1 VLAAPDVHRCDWHN
15 RSIDDGTQTPDDG
28 MNLPAGQGELP
39 FDGIPL
45 HDMRVSRLVRLR
57 EARERA
63 ADTLRHRPLHAVAMV
78 GAFTMRWALRIGLP
92 MAGAAAMLHLF
103 PYRATAGGIRFRV
116 EGTLL
121 TRSGLGADTTFGN
134 WEFRHVDGLPIG
146 AHISPE
152 NVDVVNLAAA
162 ASRDGRVYV
171 EALRADLEHQVP
183 RMIAWLAGEALLGG
197 LLGLAVAA
205 AINLAVRYARN
216 APHRPHEL
224 RRRALQTAAAFAV
237 VVVVGGY
244 GALTYNPNW
253 ARESR
258 VTGTLGALQLFP
270 GQLSQYYTHQSK
282 VFDVISAIAGIQAQ
296 LQQHIQQSDSQPPAF
311 NIMFVSDMHLASTY
325 PLVQQYATNF
335 GVSLIIDTGDESEFG
350 TRAEM
355 TPTYLAQLSSLTKQ
369 VPMIWMA
376 GNHDSPAT
384 VDVMRSIPGV
394 TVLGTKETQSDGAYS
409 VVAQQLS
416 IFGLTIA
423 ALPDPRVYGGPG
435 AYGSNDD
442 KVTYDLE
449 RRAADQAVRGVPKT
463 QRFDIFAS
471 HEPGTVDRVLHDLPG
486 QIRQTNAGHMH
497 AQNPESDVQHKGV
510 ISLVEGTTG
519 AGGLDN
525 INGLENIN
533 RGGPAPPIEFSI
545 ESVAASC
552 QFTKVVRFQLQGP
565 PPGQGPAPQTGQQV
579 TATTRYFDAQS
590 TQGLRTCGV
599 QLGRTPVQSLG
610 LS

>member
-1 VLAAPDVHRCDWHN
+1 
-15 RSIDDGTQTPDDG
+15 
-28 MNLPAGQGELP
+28 
-39 FDGIPL
+39 
-45 HDMRVSRLVRLR
+45 
-57 EARERA
+57 
-63 ADTLRHRPLHAVAMV
+63 
-78 GAFTMRWALRIGLP
+78 
-92 MAGAAAMLHLF
+92 
-103 PYRATAGGIRFRV
+103 
-116 EGTLL
+116 
-121 TRSGLGADTTFGN
+121 
-134 WEFRHVDGLPIG
+134 
-146 AHISPE
+146 
-152 NVDVVNLAAA
+152 
-162 ASRDGRVYV
+162 
-171 EALRADLEHQVP
+171 
-183 RMIAWLAGEALLGG
+183 
-197 LLGLAVAA
+197 
-205 AINLAVRYARN
+205 
-216 APHRPHEL
+216 
-224 RRRALQTAAAFAV
+224 
-237 VVVVGGY
+237 
-244 GALTYNPNW
+244 
-253 ARESR
+253 
-258 VTGTLGALQLFP
+258 
-270 GQLSQYYTHQSK
+270 
-282 VFDVISAIAGIQAQ
+282 
-296 LQQHIQQSDSQPPAF
+296 
-311 NIMFVSDMHLASTY
+311 
-325 PLVQQYATNF
+325 
-335 GVSLIIDTGDESEFG
+335 
-350 TRAEM
+350 
-355 TPTYLAQLSSLTKQ
+355 
-369 VPMIWMA
+369 
-376 GNHDSPAT
+376 
-384 VDVMRSIPGV
+384 VMRSIPGV

-590 TQGLRTCGV
+590 IQGLRTCGV